1 MAENKRK
8 RRGFPPSLYFVL
20 PATLTVGIIVAFP
33 LAYAVFMSLFNWPLV
48 GAQRTFIGL
57 GNYLSM
63 FKNNEFINSV
73 LRQVGVVVIAVPIEL
88 VIGFFVAI
96 LFDRKFPGSK
106 ILRSLI
112 LLPAFVLPV
121 LSGLTWRLMLAP
133 QYGPLTYL
141 MQIMGFPN
149 QAWLANPQLA
159 YAVVIIQDVWRMWPF
174 MFAFIYGGLMNVP
187 KELIEAAK
195 IDGSGFW
202 NTILKILLPVLEPT
216 IAIAVMFRIVD
227 ILRIFPEVYVM
238 TGGGP
243 GDATMLFSLYIQ
255 QQAFSFFNIG
265 YASAMSMLLLAV
277 SIVIAVF
284 LAKNVF
290 EANES

>member
-1 MAENKRK
+1 MAEDKTK
-8 RRGFPPSLYFVL
+8 ERRFPPFLYFIL
-20 PATLTVGIIVAFP
+20 PAALTVALIVAFP
-33 LAYAVFMSLFNWPLV
+33 LVYAVYMSFFNWTLV
-48 GAQRTFIGL
+48 GVQRTFIGL

-63 FKNNEFINSV
+63 FKDNEFINSI
-73 LRQVGVVVIAVPIEL
+73 LRQIGVVVIAVPIEL

-96 LFDRKFPGSK
+96 LFNRAFPGSK

-121 LSGLTWRLMLAP
+121 LSGLIFRLMLAP
-133 QYGPLTYL
+133 QYGLLTYL

-159 YAVVIIQDVWRMWPF
+159 YATVIIQDVWRMWPF

-187 KELIEAAK
+187 RELIEAAK
-195 IDGSGFW
+195 IDGAGFW
-202 NTILKILLPVLEPT
+202 NITLKVLLPVLEPT
-216 IAIAVMFRIVD
+216 IAVAVMFRIAD

-265 YASAMSMLLLAV
+265 YASAMSMLLLAI
-277 SIVIAVF
+277 SIIMAIF
-284 LAKNVF
+284 LSKNVF